1 MQTNDTM
8 FSRLGVFITLLV
20 LFAFLVLLL
29 HSFTQAP
36 SQELVQ
42 TAMAN
47 GMGTGTG
54 RGLGRGIG
62 GGSAMM
68 RFHQAEVPAQYVSLT
83 NPIAAEGISL
93 ERGKTAYQTY
103 CVACHGES
111 GMGDGAAGQALDPKP
126 APIAQSSQMMSD
138 GYLFWRISEGGAHF
152 STAMPTWEGALDEQ
166 TRWDLINYMRSLGT
180 GGLGQ
185 GIGAGNASGDQ
196 AAAMVAA
203 GVAAGVVTQA
213 EADKFLTIHTLVE
226 AQMVAQTDQRG
237 SGLERQNIALR
248 AMVDAKT
255 ITQADADT
263 FIRVRDQ
270 LLATQT
276 TQ

>member
-111 GMGDGAAGQALDPKP
+111 GMGDGVAGQALDPKP

-152 STAMPTWEGALDEQ
+152 STAMPTWEGTLDEQ
-166 TRWDLINYMRSLGT
+166 TRWDLINYMRSLGS
-180 GGLGQ
+180 GA
-185 GIGAGNASGDQ
+185 IGRGSGSSDQ
-196 AAAMVAA
+196 ATAMVAA

-213 EADKFLTIHTLVE
+213 EADTFLSVHTLVE
-226 AQMVAQTDQRG
+226 AQVMAQTEPSG
-237 SGLERQNIALR
+237 SGIERQTAALS
-248 AMVDAKT
+248 ALVDAKT

-270 LLATQT
+270 LLAMPT